1 VRLLFSI
8 LYSDNNFAHF
18 ILNDSP
24 FHSISFLLPMMC
36 QITMDIEGCEALI
49 SSGGYKAVSWS
60 SFQLN
65 VFSWSTFWWNT

>member
-1 VRLLFSI
+1 
-8 LYSDNNFAHF
+8 
-18 ILNDSP
+18 
-24 FHSISFLLPMMC
+24 MMC